1 MASDRNG
8 SREVSSRIRLDRK
21 AHLAARA
28 RLLEV
33 VTLQDRW
40 TTVRIAVRAKEM
52 AAIRAA
58 MPLLQRIHMVT
69 GWRSVEF
76 VALKLTLRLLNALQ
90 FVLKEQS
97 LRFHKTAL
105 GLRLL
110 NCSGDL
116 FKGRFDLGF
125 ASAIRR
131 LDQVFQSP
139 GDTQAN
145 LHRPANISGALGEV
159 IYRLDVEAAHFMA
172 SWRDMQKLSRVV
184 FDDARAAGTPAPDQ
198 EGAA

>member
-1 MASDRNG
+1 MRAASNRHG
-8 SREVSSRIRLDRK
+8 AREVPRRIPLDRQVR
-21 AHLAARA
+21 LAAQA

-33 VTLQDRW
+33 VTLKDRW
-40 TTVRIAVRAKEM
+40 TTIRIAVRAKEM

-58 MPLLQRIHMVT
+58 MPLLQRIHMAT

-90 FVLKEQS
+90 FVLDEHS

-131 LDQVFQSP
+131 LDKVFQAP
-139 GDTQAN
+139 GNAKTD
-145 LHRPANISGALGEV
+145 LHRPANVSGALGEV
-159 IYRLDVEAAHFMA
+159 IYRLEVEAAHFLT
-172 SWRDMQKLSRVV
+172 SWRDMQRLSRVV
-184 FDDARAAGTPAPDQ
+184 LDGASATQ
-198 EGAA
+198 SKQGAA